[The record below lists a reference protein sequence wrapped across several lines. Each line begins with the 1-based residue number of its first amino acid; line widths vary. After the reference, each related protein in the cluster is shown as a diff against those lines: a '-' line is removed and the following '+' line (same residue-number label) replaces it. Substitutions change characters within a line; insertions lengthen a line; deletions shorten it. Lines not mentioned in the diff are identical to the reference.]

1 MVMQFSWVGGK
12 GKCFSGLVV
21 DLGLKGI
28 FMPVLR
34 FAARRAPGGR
44 IAQQFVCPA
53 SAARQSA
60 SQSVVKADPPAASRC
75 AAQQCRPS
83 A

>member
-1 MVMQFSWVGGK
+1 MFA
-12 GKCFSGLVV
+12 V
-21 DLGLKGI
+21 DLDLKGI

-34 FAARRAPGGR
+34 FAARRALGGR

-60 SQSVVKADPPAASRC
+60 PPSAVMADPPAAR
-75 AAQQCRPS
+75 R
-83 A
+83 